1 MNSSHSTELKKYI
14 NKRRGL
20 TQKKRKILIVSNLL
34 LAIGIIMMLST
45 SIYLIVNLSRL
56 DSIIDMC
63 KPFLG
68 IGVFLTYMSLII
80 SWNYMR
86 EEKSVF
92 QFDYLLLGIIATTL
106 LVFLFK
112 RKTPD
117 IPIGLNRQS

>member
-1 MNSSHSTELKKYI
+1 MKSSHSTELKKYI

-20 TQKKRKILIVSNLL
+20 TQKKRKILIVSNSI
-34 LAIGIIMMLST
+34 LAIGIIIMLST

-80 SWNYMR
+80 RWNYNR
-86 EEKSVF
+86 EEKG
-92 QFDYLLLGIIATTL
+92 Y
-106 LVFLFK
+106 
-112 RKTPD
+112 PN
-117 IPIGLNRQS
+117 IG